1 MSVQSEQLAQPRSTF
16 RRVAGVGFLSRQ
28 FRRQRAEADL
38 VSLRAQLTEL
48 QAGGDRTAAL
58 EAERA
63 RLAEDHAA
71 LGSQHDKLVIERA
84 QGSRLFDA
92 DGRSYIDGN
101 ASWWTSLLGHN
112 HPRLVRALTEQA
124 SRLCHIALGGMTHG
138 PAARFAEALV
148 RVAPSGLEHVFFSDN
163 GSTAVESAIKL
174 CAQSNAALPD
184 MGLLIL
190 RSRSRDEAD
199 LQSVADA
206 AALAVMPKLTRRLQ
220 YLPMLANVATLL
232 GLFGTIYGL
241 REAFASVA
249 SASAAERSAKLAAG
263 IAIALNATGFGLL
276 VAIPL
281 SIAHA
286 YLVSQSEGIIE
297 QVDEFSVRLVNAL
310 IDRPDVRLGHR

>member
-1 MSVQSEQLAQPRSTF
+1 MQTFIEWYKNGGPIMYFILAVG
-16 RRVAGVGFLSRQ
+16 VAGIAVF
-28 FRRQRAEADL
+28 
-38 VSLRAQLTEL
+38 
-48 QAGGDRTAAL
+48 
-58 EAERA
+58 
-63 RLAEDHAA
+63 
-71 LGSQHDKLVIERA
+71 IERFYTIVIK
-84 QGSRLFDA
+84 SKIN
-92 DGRSYIDGN
+92 GRAFIERVIS
-101 ASWWTSLLGHN
+101 
-112 HPRLVRALTEQA
+112 LVRAGKIDE
-124 SRLCHIALGGMTHG
+124 
-138 PAARFAEALV
+138 
-148 RVAPSGLEHVFFSDN
+148 
-163 GSTAVESAIKL
+163 AIKL
-174 CAQSNAALPD
+174 CAQSTAALPD

-220 YLPMLANVATLL
+220 YLPMLANVATLF

-241 REAFASVA
+241 REAFAAVA

-286 YLVSQSEGIIE
+286 YLVSQSELIIE

>member
-1 MSVQSEQLAQPRSTF
+1 MLLILLAGLAGLGVLLERLYVIVLRSKNNGRPF
-16 RRVAGVGFLSRQ
+16 
-28 FRRQRAEADL
+28 
-38 VSLRAQLTEL
+38 
-48 QAGGDRTAAL
+48 
-58 EAERA
+58 
-63 RLAEDHAA
+63 
-71 LGSQHDKLVIERA
+71 IERII
-84 QGSRLFDA
+84 Q
-92 DGRSYIDGN
+92 
-101 ASWWTSLLGHN
+101 
-112 HPRLVRALTEQA
+112 LVRAGK
-124 SRLCHIALGGMTHG
+124 I
-138 PAARFAEALV
+138 
-148 RVAPSGLEHVFFSDN
+148 DD
-163 GSTAVESAIKL
+163 AIKQ
-174 CAQSNAALPD
+174 CAASTAALPD

-206 AALAVMPKLTRRLQ
+206 AAITVMPKLTRRLQ
-220 YLPMLANVATLL
+220 YLPMLANVATLF

-249 SASAAERSAKLAAG
+249 SASAAERSSKLAAG

-286 YLVSQSEGIIE
+286 YLVSQSEMIIE